1 MAEKITDEVDGLHF
15 RSGSPEDLVD
25 CMVRALTEP
34 GLWDRLRGGIKRP
47 MSHRECAETHLD
59 LYRRLIAERS
69 RPQSARR
76 DPAAMIA

>member
-1 MAEKITDEVDGLHF
+1 
-15 RSGSPEDLVD
+15 
-25 CMVRALTEP
+25 
-34 GLWDRLRGGIKRP
+34 

-69 RPQSARR
+69 RPQPARR